1 LDAEIVTV
9 ARQRL
14 GTAGEDAAAE
24 QLSRQGWKL
33 IARNARTRY
42 GELDLIAL
50 DGSTLVF
57 AEVKTL
63 RSGPASRSIEALA
76 AIGPRKQRQVRRLA
90 RAWLADADLPL
101 RFSEIRFDAIGVA
114 IGTGPPAIEHVRA
127 AF

>member
-1 LDAEIVTV
+1 VPIVTV

-14 GTAGEDAAAE
+14 GAAGEDAAAE
-24 QLSRQGWKL
+24 HLRRRGWRL

-50 DGSTLVF
+50 DGTTLVF
-57 AEVKTL
+57 TEVKTL
-63 RSGPASRSIEALA
+63 RSGPASRSIEAIM

-90 RAWLADADLPL
+90 RAWLAEADLPL
-101 RFSEIRFDAIGVA
+101 RYSEIRFDAIGVA
-114 IGTGPPAIEHVRA
+114 IGSGQPTIEHLRA